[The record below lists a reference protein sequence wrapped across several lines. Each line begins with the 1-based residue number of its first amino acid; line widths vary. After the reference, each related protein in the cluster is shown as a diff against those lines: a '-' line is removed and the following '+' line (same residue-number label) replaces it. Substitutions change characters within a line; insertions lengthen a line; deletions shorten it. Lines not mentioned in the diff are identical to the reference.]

1 MNNKTRKHIKNQRKF
16 RGGVSWKF
24 WKKEKKEPATTDKK
38 NANEVIFTDNT
49 DGEEERLYQ
58 EKDLGNKD
66 VRDKIKQR
74 QNKMMDKKLLRE
86 KTGTV
91 LQATAVLSGV
101 TAIMASTVVLAPIAG
116 LLGGVLLI
124 ANKVAEI
131 YSNNLTLRL
140 LMEDVLSITM
150 DIYMLYDLIVKISK
164 YLEYIKYTESDLTK
178 PLEPLPNRLE
188 KIYKER
194 AESRSKLMS
203 ESSNK
208 GGKVGDRE
216 ITSDEKNTN
225 RYNTNQTH
233 LLQLDIHIRE
243 LVIELLR
250 LCDKDTIRELATETV
265 LVHSGFQELI
275 QEENNRR
282 QNQGW
287 YDKLNRKLSR
297 TTSSNWYKQ
306 KIMDSLVMIDS
317 YVVLLFDSL
326 FFTIKKIEILDP
338 LVANELWTE
347 IIFCKE
353 FELYIRPVPDD
364 IFKSAIEDAREFA
377 DQNEKG
383 NAEALKYVDNALR
396 EKGDEGG
403 EEGEIHTRDG
413 GSFKRTTVR
422 RRYSRK

>member
-1 MNNKTRKHIKNQRKF
+1 MNNKTRKNIKNRQKY
-16 RGGVSWKF
+16 RGGLSWKRF
-24 WKKEKKEPATTDKK
+24 WKMNEKEPATTDTKK
-38 NANEVIFTDNT
+38 TSEVIFKVNP
-49 DGEEERLYQ
+49 DGEEERRYEGQ
-58 EKDLGNKD
+58 NLGKKN
-66 VRDKIKQR
+66 VRDEIKNR
-74 QNKMMDKKLLRE
+74 QTKMMEKKLSRE

-131 YSNNLTLRL
+131 YINNLTLRL

-164 YLEYIKYTESDLTK
+164 YLEYIKYTESDRK
-178 PLEPLPNRLE
+178 PPKEPLKIRLST
-188 KIYKER
+188 IYKER
-194 AESRSKLMS
+194 EKNRSILLTEKVV
-203 ESSNK
+203 
-208 GGKVGDRE
+208 GGKSFRDNE
-216 ITSDEKNTN
+216 QNTN

-233 LLQLDIHIRE
+233 ILQLDMHIRE
-243 LVIELLR
+243 LAIELLR
-250 LCDKDTIRELATETV
+250 LCDDDTIKELAKETD
-265 LVHSGFQELI
+265 LVHSGFEDLI
-275 QEENNRR
+275 QKEYERR
-282 QNQGW
+282 QNRGFGEW
-287 YDKLNRKLSR
+287 INHKLSR

-338 LVANELWTE
+338 PVANELWTE

-353 FELYIRPVPDD
+353 FQLYIRPVPDE
-364 IFKSAIEDAREFA
+364 IFESAMADAEEYA
-377 DQNEKG
+377 AQNETG
-383 NAEALKYVDNALR
+383 NLRVLEIVDNE
-396 EKGDEGG
+396 EKVNNQAEGKGGQGGGGDRT
-403 EEGEIHTRDG
+403 IHTREG

-422 RRYSRK
+422 RRR